1 MAPLAAHARTSGSLV
16 VPTAYSEPIETLSGA
31 EFVKLARSPFAH
43 EELTGRGPIVLVDTD
58 DIVADAAVLDTV
70 RTLPVVL
77 AGRQPSSVVDVAVD
91 DDTLPA
97 VTETVEQWPLASTS
111 LALLLRGAD
120 GRSVADGLVAE
131 SAAYSML
138 QAGPEFARWREAH
151 PPRTAKP
158 EAAPAVRVE
167 RDGDVLFVTLSR
179 PHVHNAY
186 SAAMREELLAAL
198 AVAEADSAIK
208 KIVLNGEGPSFCSG
222 GDLDE
227 FGTRPDPAS
236 AHLIRLT
243 RSAARVMHALRHR
256 IEVRLHGACMG
267 AGIELP
273 AFADHVVAARDT
285 LISLPEVT
293 LGLVPGAGGTVSIAR
308 RAGRH
313 RACLLGLSGRSIDA
327 ATALS
332 WGLVDAVEHA

>member
-1 MAPLAAHARTSGSLV
+1 MLAF
-16 VPTAYSEPIETLSGA
+16 PTAYSEPIETLSAA
-31 EFVKLARSPFAH
+31 EFVKLAWSPFAQ
-43 EELTGRGPIVLVDTD
+43 EELTGRGPIVLVDTN
-58 DIVADAAVLDTV
+58 DIVADDAVLDTL

-77 AGRQPSSVVDVAVD
+77 AGRQPSPVVDVLLD
-91 DDTLPA
+91 DETMPA
-97 VTETVEQWPLASTS
+97 VTATVEQWPLASIS
-111 LALLLRGAD
+111 LALLLRAAD

-131 SAAYSML
+131 SAVYSLL

-151 PPRTAKP
+151 PTRTARP
-158 EAAPAVRVE
+158 DAQPAVRVE

-179 PHVHNAY
+179 PRLHNAF

-198 AVAEADSAIK
+198 AVAQADPAIE
-208 KIVLNGEGPSFCSG
+208 KIVLAGEGPSFCSG

-243 RSAARVMHALRHR
+243 RNAGRVMHALRDR

-273 AFADHVVAARDT
+273 AFADRVVAAQDT
-285 LISLPEVT
+285 VISLPEVT

-308 RAGRH
+308 RVGRH
-313 RACLLGLSGRSIDA
+313 RACLLGLSGQPIDA
-327 ATALS
+327 PTARS
-332 WGLVDAVEHA
+332 WGLVDAVEDA